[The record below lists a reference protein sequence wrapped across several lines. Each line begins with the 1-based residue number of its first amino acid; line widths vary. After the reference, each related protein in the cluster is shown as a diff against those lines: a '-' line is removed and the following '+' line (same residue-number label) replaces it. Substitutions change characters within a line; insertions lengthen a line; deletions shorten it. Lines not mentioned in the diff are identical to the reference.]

1 MDYFSMMN
9 YEQFKEQVCPRCD
22 LLYELNRRQIVLDKI
37 FTDYEEDLK
46 LSDQTELKYDLG
58 AEGVKEVYK
67 NKCSH
72 QDECTEFGEA
82 INKCHESEIRLSKLM
97 LYIMN
102 DRGDKDI
109 YYISSD
115 VDPYY
120 SMLSNRI
127 LRSTR
132 TKNNVLTDK
141 TDINAIKEQLG
152 VSEENK

>member
-1 MDYFSMMN
+1 MDYFSMMS
-9 YEQFKEQVCPRCD
+9 YSQFKEQVCPRCD

-37 FTDYEEDLK
+37 FETYEEDLK
-46 LSDQTELKYDLG
+46 KSDLTELKYELG
-58 AEGVKEVYK
+58 TEGVKEVYK

-72 QDECTEFGEA
+72 QAECDEFQEA
-82 INKCHESEIRLSKLM
+82 INKCHDSEIRLSKLM

-102 DRGDKDI
+102 ERGEKDI

-115 VDPYY
+115 VDPFY

-132 TKNNVLTDK
+132 KNNNVLTDK
-141 TDINAIKEQLG
+141 TDVNAIKEQLNIN
-152 VSEENK
+152 EEK